1 MRAYKNSVTNDAF
14 FATSVCRKTTR
25 LKPLLAVLTLATFGF
40 AASYSDGALAPNKA
54 GRVAPPTDL
63 QNFSRLLPF
72 CLAYRRAKNLHCDE
86 F

>member
-1 MRAYKNSVTNDAF
+1 MPQDHEVKTAF
-14 FATSVCRKTTR
+14 SGFNTR
-25 LKPLLAVLTLATFGF
+25 YLRF

-72 CLAYRRAKNLHCDE
+72 CLAYRWAKNLHYDE

>member
-14 FATSVCRKTTR
+14 FATSVCRKTTWF
-25 LKPLLAVLTLATFGF
+25 KPHSRFERATFGF